1 MEFWKN
7 LRLSSRFMIFAA
19 VGVIVMVTGVV
30 VGIVRFERQEIERQ
44 LELISANEMT
54 SLHALILNVMTLRPE
69 DNDNIGIQVFNRWF
83 GSRNDHY
90 PGKVWSVWGPKVVKF
105 MHETEPDHQPKLPQ
119 DAVDEEA
126 LATGQTIKRFVNG
139 AYRYAYPIVL
149 GVTSGAE
156 AEVCHACHGAMEMED
171 GEVIAVLSSSLS
183 TADADQRLR
192 EIVIFMVLGG
202 ILGTL
207 FSVFAIRAILRR
219 IIVRPLDDMTQR
231 MQGLAQ
237 GDTSIEVPNLDR
249 KDEIGD
255 IARAVQIFKEN
266 TQAKQSMEEQAK
278 QETATREAR
287 MRNLE
292 GLIANFDRTV
302 SEVLS
307 TVGDAANQM
316 LQTTQGLVQ
325 TADGASERARSAA
338 GQATEASTNVQQ
350 VAESAD
356 QLTQASNDIA
366 QQVAMSTEVAVN
378 AAQEADSVDK
388 RVTELASVAEKIGE
402 VIGLITG
409 IAEQTNLLAL
419 NATIEA
425 ARAGDAGK
433 GFAVVAAEVKNLAN
447 QTVRATEEISA
458 QVATIQSETQQ
469 TVTAIR
475 GINRTIASMDEITSV
490 ISSAVQ
496 RQGDATR
503 DIAGNIE
510 EAARG
515 TQQVNDNILEVSQ
528 AIHQADEAAKNV
540 LGGIQKLQSL
550 SDKLRGDVD
559 AFLKAIRDA

>member
-1 MEFWKN
+1 MNFWKN

-19 VGVIVMVTGVV
+19 VGVIIMVTGVV
-30 VGIVRFERQEIERQ
+30 IGIVRFERQEMERQ
-44 LELISANEMT
+44 LEQMSANEMT

-83 GSRNDHY
+83 DSRNIHY
-90 PGKVWSVWGPKVVKF
+90 PGKVWSAWGPKVVKF
-105 MHETEPDHQPKLPQ
+105 MQETEPDRAPKLAQ
-119 DAVDEEA
+119 DSIDEEA
-126 LATGQTIKRFVNG
+126 LTSAHTIKRFVNG
-139 AYRYAYPIVL
+139 AYRYSYPIVL
-149 GVTSGAE
+149 GVTEGAE
-156 AEVCHACHGAMEMED
+156 AEVCHACHGAMEMEN

-183 TADADQRLR
+183 TNEADQRLR
-192 EIVIFMVLGG
+192 EIVIFMVIGG

-207 FSVFAIRAILRR
+207 FTVLAIRAILRR
-219 IIVRPLDDMTQR
+219 IIVCPLSDMTHR
-231 MQGLAQ
+231 MQGLAK
-237 GDTSIEVPNLDR
+237 GDTSIDVPDLDR
-249 KDEIGD
+249 RDEIGD
-255 IARAVQIFKEN
+255 IARALQVFKEN
-266 TQAKQSMEEQAK
+266 AQAKQKMEEQAK
-278 QETATREAR
+278 QETGAREAR
-287 MRNLE
+287 MHHLE
-292 GLIANFDRTV
+292 SLIADFDRTV
-302 SEVLS
+302 SEVLA
-307 TVGDAANQM
+307 TVGEAAEQM

-325 TADGASERARSAA
+325 TADGASERASNAA
-338 GQATEASTNVQQ
+338 GQATEASNNVRQ

-356 QLTQASNDIA
+356 HLTQASNDIA
-366 QQVAMSTEVAVN
+366 QQVSMSSEVAVN
-378 AAQEADSVDK
+378 AAREADIVDK
-388 RVTELASVAEKIGE
+388 RVADLATVAEKIGE

-458 QVATIQSETQQ
+458 QVATIQNETQQ

-475 GINRTIASMDEITSV
+475 GINQTIASMDEITSV

-515 TQQVNDNILEVSQ
+515 TQQVNDNIVEVSN
-528 AIHQADEAAKNV
+528 AIHQADDAAKNV
-540 LGGIQKLQSL
+540 LGEIQKLQSL
-550 SDKLRGDVD
+550 ANKLRGDVD
-559 AFLKAIRDA
+559 TFLNAIRDA